1 MFSSEGLPIVEAMAG
16 GRKETEGWDDVVAR
30 LDEAVAHRL
39 LAGAADCNEDVA
51 RAVRLAAADSS
62 ERITVLRA
70 EVDRGL
76 RTRRYLDYWQSSQW
90 AVEASPVVDALGDA
104 VASEPTRELVALLE
118 RAVSHVVKVILRAD
132 DSNGMIGDLAGRL
145 LDLHEQACA
154 AGVADPKALAKWMI
168 RFSFDDQ
175 DFFNPDPVRYA
186 PALGEDGL
194 AIFRR
199 EVAKRV
205 EGSSLFA
212 ARYALERLAVFD
224 RDIDGIVSLLG
235 GDLSS
240 PHQFT
245 QVAEAMREIGRIDDA
260 LAWARRGIDTTTG
273 WQVAKLFDLA
283 AQLVAERGDH
293 AEVLAL
299 RREHH
304 SRTASSSTYASLK
317 AAAEA
322 IGAWPDEV
330 GDARAVLA
338 ARDRGGLVD
347 ALLADGDSELAWG
360 AAAAEPDWDA
370 GEKRWQRLA
379 EAREAADPAAAFG
392 VYVRL
397 ADTALLTTGRA
408 HYQLAARRLKA
419 ARRAAESAGLGIE
432 FEAHLLALREQHRR
446 RPTLIAILDKA
457 GLP

>member
-1 MFSSEGLPIVEAMAG
+1 MTG
-16 GRKETEGWDDVVAR
+16 GSGGGDDWEHVVAR
-30 LDEAVAHRL
+30 LDEDVARRL
-39 LAGAADCNEDVA
+39 LTGAAERNEDVA
-51 RAVRLAAADSS
+51 RSVRLAAASSS
-62 ERITVLRA
+62 ERIVVLKA

-90 AVEASPVVDALGDA
+90 AVEASPIVDALGDA
-104 VASEPTRELVALLE
+104 VASEPSRELVLLLE
-118 RAVSHVVKVILRAD
+118 RAVGHVVKVILRAD

-145 LDLHEQACA
+145 LDLHERACA
-154 AGVADPKALAKWMI
+154 ARVADPKALAKWMI

-194 AIFRR
+194 AIFRA
-199 EVAKRV
+199 EVTKRV
-205 EGSSLFA
+205 AGSSSFA
-212 ARYALERLAVFD
+212 ARYALERLAVLD
-224 RDIDGIVSLLG
+224 GDIDGIVTLLG

-245 QVAEAMREIGRIDDA
+245 QVAEAMREIGRTDDA
-260 LAWARRGIDTTTG
+260 IAWARRGIDTTTG
-273 WQVAKLFDLA
+273 WQVAKLFDLS
-283 AQLVAERGDH
+283 AQMVGEQGNAVG
-293 AEVLAL
+293 VLAV

-304 SRTASSSTYASLK
+304 ERMASSSTYAALK
-317 AAAEA
+317 SAADA
-322 IGAWPDEV
+322 IGAWSDEV

-347 ALLADGDSELAWG
+347 ALLADGDDELAWD
-360 AAAAEPDWDA
+360 AAAEPDWDA

-379 EAREAADPAAAFG
+379 EAREATDPAAAFG

-408 HYQLAARRLKA
+408 QYQLAARRLKA
-419 ARRAAESAGLGIE
+419 AHRAAKAAGLGIE
-432 FEAHLLALREQHRR
+432 FEAHLLALRERHRR
-446 RPTLIAILDKA
+446 RPTLIAIFDKA